1 LEIADT
7 FNNARQAT
15 PILESGGMTMTYEH
29 DATQLSGEEQL
40 TEMDLET
47 LKAEETARAEHKE
60 RKRLE
65 AIWWAGALIWAGL
78 VFAADSL
85 GLLPQIGESDAWSW
99 VFFGAGLYGML
110 GNLYRVANQNFPNPT
125 AWDYI
130 WSGGLLIVGLAGMSL
145 VEVFWPL
152 ILVLV
157 GVVILAETLLQRH

>member
-1 LEIADT
+1 
-7 FNNARQAT
+7 
-15 PILESGGMTMTYEH
+15 MTYEH
-29 DATQLSGEEQL
+29 NATQLSGKEQV
-40 TEMDLET
+40 TEVDLEA
-47 LKAEETARAEHKE
+47 LKVEETARAEHKE

-110 GNLYRVANQNFPNPT
+110 GNLYRVANQNFPNPM

-130 WSGGLLIVGLAGMSL
+130 WSGGLLIVGLASMSL
-145 VEVFWPL
+145 VDVFWPL

-157 GVVILAETLLQRH
+157 GVVILAETLFQRR

>member
-1 LEIADT
+1 
-7 FNNARQAT
+7 
-15 PILESGGMTMTYEH
+15 MTYEH
-29 DATQLSGEEQL
+29 KTTQPGVAAQI
-40 TEMDLET
+40 TDLEA

-110 GNLYRVANQNFPNPT
+110 GNLYRVANPNSPNPK

-130 WSGGLLIVGLAGMSL
+130 WSGGLLIAGLAGMSP
-145 VEVFWPL
+145 VDVFWPV

-157 GVVILAETLLQRH
+157 GVVILAETILQRR